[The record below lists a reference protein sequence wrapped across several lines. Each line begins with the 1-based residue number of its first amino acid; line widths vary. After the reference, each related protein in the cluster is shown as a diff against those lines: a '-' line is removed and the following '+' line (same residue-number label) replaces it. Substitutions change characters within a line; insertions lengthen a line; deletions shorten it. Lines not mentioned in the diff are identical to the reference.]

1 MRPVASA
8 AAKVVAMVRVRALAL
23 ALAAQQA
30 IAQLSQKQL
39 FNPMRRVYALLL
51 LKTAKKNIA
60 QGVPLLGAGSGAGL
74 NHAAARQV
82 LATSR
87 HLYPERFLIT
97 KYPEPQA
104 GEQAHVEVIDV
115 LPDELDDAD
124 RGIVDRL
131 DELPFDE
138 EGGER
143 FERSP

>member
-8 AAKVVAMVRVRALAL
+8 AAKVVAMMRVREL
-23 ALAAQQA
+23 ALAAKQT

-39 FNPMRRVYALLL
+39 FNLMRRVYALLL

-60 QGVPLLGAGSGAGL
+60 KGVPLLGAGLGAGL
-74 NHAAARQV
+74 NYAAARQV
-82 LATSR
+82 LDTSR

-104 GEQAHVEVIDV
+104 GEQAHAEVIDV
-115 LPDELDDAD
+115 FPDELDDAD

-131 DELPFDE
+131 DELTFDE

-143 FERSP
+143 FER